1 LESIHGL
8 NLNTK
13 NIFYSRGEWGHV
25 GHVPGAT
32 SSITDGGD
40 EEKNTVKWIISLQL
54 QGISLSKILI
64 IVFELEQK

>member
-1 LESIHGL
+1 L
-8 NLNTK
+8 NLNIK

-40 EEKNTVKWIISLQL
+40 EEKKYCEMNNFITTTGYKF
-54 QGISLSKILI
+54 K
-64 IVFELEQK
+64 